1 MSDGSI
7 AAGAPLLKRIRV
19 LLVEDSVD
27 DALLLE
33 RSLRKAGFVP
43 TVTRVETAGAMALA
57 LGLEAAETGTNG
69 EPVVPQQWDIILA
82 DYNLPHFSAPEA
94 LTLLKGTPHDI
105 PFIMMSGAVNE
116 ATAVAAM
123 QAGAHDYVSKEN
135 LARLAPAIE
144 REMKEAASRRTKRA
158 AEKALRL
165 SQARFHRLV
174 EAMPLALLIADA
186 AGRITYM
193 NQGLERLLGFSQA
206 EMEQGT
212 LTLERL
218 FRGRAQEIVERG
230 GRNSGDTADT
240 VEIECLTRGGSPLL
254 VLLGAAVLN
263 PEAPPT
269 EQQTAAFL
277 ADLSEQ
283 KRSEEVLRRTEKLAA
298 AGKLSASIA
307 HEINNPLEAVTN
319 CLYLLEQTELSEAQR
334 SYLALGQRELSRVAH
349 ITTQTLRF
357 YRQSTRAVA
366 TDISDLFE
374 TVLFLYEARMRDHG
388 ITVERSFADLPP
400 IVAYDGEVRQ
410 VLANFVGN
418 ALDAV
423 QSSSKS
429 AGALLADDERGE
441 QHEEPTDEQRPPRIV
456 LRSRR
461 GRDWQDG
468 REGVAVTVADT
479 GSGMSAATLKRIYE
493 PFFSTKGITGTG
505 LGLWISAD
513 IIAKH
518 GGVLR
523 VRSRERYP
531 SGTVFRLFLPFEHRE
546 VPRPATSLPTLTQP

>member
-1 MSDGSI
+1 MSAHGSLDV
-7 AAGAPLLKRIRV
+7 AAAPAAKEIRILLI
-19 LLVEDSVD
+19 EDNAD

-33 RSLRKAGFVP
+33 RNLRKAGFLP
-43 TVTRVETAGAMALA
+43 RITRVETAGAMQAA
-57 LGLEAAETGTNG
+57 LGFSSPTPQAKGLTLEAPNR
-69 EPVVPQQWDIILA
+69 QRWDIILA
-82 DYNLPHFSAPEA
+82 DYNLPLFSAPEA
-94 LTLLKGTPHDI
+94 LDLLKSTPLDI

-123 QAGAHDYVSKEN
+123 RAGAHDYVSKQN

-144 REMKEAASRRTKRA
+144 REINEAASRRTKRA
-158 AEKALRL
+158 AERALRS

-174 EAMPLALLIADA
+174 EAMPLALLISDA
-186 AGRITYM
+186 AGSVTYI
-193 NQGLERLLGFSQA
+193 NQGLERLLGFSQ
-206 EMEQGT
+206 EEIEEGT
-212 LTLERL
+212 LTLERIFPGRTQTVL
-218 FRGRAQEIVERG
+218 ARGSIDHGETI
-230 GRNSGDTADT
+230 
-240 VEIECLTRGGSPLL
+240 EIECLKRDGTPIL

-263 PEAPPT
+263 PEAPPS
-269 EQQTAAFL
+269 ELQTAAFL

-319 CLYLLEQTELSEAQR
+319 CLYLLEQTELSELQR
-334 SYLALGQRELSRVAH
+334 SYLALGQRELARVAH

-366 TDISDLFE
+366 TDVRDLFD
-374 TVLFLYEARMRDHG
+374 TVMFLYEARIRDHG
-388 ITVERSFADLPP
+388 IVVERDFRNVPP
-400 IVAYDGEVRQ
+400 VVAYDGEIRQ

-418 ALDAV
+418 ALDAI
-423 QSSSKS
+423 QSSPIPLHAS
-429 AGALLADDERGE
+429 
-441 QHEEPTDEQRPPRIV
+441 EEAQPQPRIL

-461 GRDWQDG
+461 SRDWRDG

-479 GSGMSAATLKRIYE
+479 GSGMSPATLKRIYE

-513 IIAKH
+513 IITKH

-523 VRSRERYP
+523 VRSRQQPP
-531 SGTVFRLFLPFEHRE
+531 SGTVFRLFLPFEHVE
-546 VPRPATSLPTLTQP
+546 VARSSASLPTLAQR

>member
-1 MSDGSI
+1 
-7 AAGAPLLKRIRV
+7 V
-19 LLVEDSVD
+19 LLIEDSVD
-27 DALLLE
+27 DAVLLE
-33 RSLRKAGFVP
+33 RSLRKSGFAP
-43 TVTRVETAGAMALA
+43 SVTRVETAGAMALA
-57 LGLEAAETGTNG
+57 LGLDHGKY
-69 EPVVPQQWDIILA
+69 PVDATPPPQWDIILA
-82 DYNLPHFSAPEA
+82 DYNLPQFSAPEA
-94 LTLLKGTPHDI
+94 LDLLKSTPHDI

-123 QAGAHDYVSKEN
+123 RAGAHDYVSKGN

-144 REMKEAASRRTKRA
+144 REIKEAASRRTKRA

-186 AGRITYM
+186 GGRVTYI
-193 NQGLERLLGFSQA
+193 NQGLERLLGFSQV
-206 EMEQGT
+206 EVEDGS
-212 LTLERL
+212 LTLERIFPGQAREIL
-218 FRGRAQEIVERG
+218 DRGA
-230 GRNSGDTADT
+230 RNSGDNADT
-240 VEIECLTRGGSPLL
+240 LEMSCVTRDGNPLL

-263 PEAPPT
+263 PEAPAADH
-269 EQQTAAFL
+269 QTAAFL

-319 CLYLLEQTELSEAQR
+319 CLYLLEQTELSDVQR
-334 SYLALGQRELSRVAH
+334 SYLALGQRELARVAH

-366 TDISDLFE
+366 TDIRELFE
-374 TVLFLYEARMRDHG
+374 TVLFLYEARMRDIG
-388 ITVERSFADLPP
+388 IHVERDFAELPP

-418 ALDAV
+418 ALDAL
-423 QSSSKS
+423 QSSVN
-429 AGALLADDERGE
+429 AALPPP
-441 QHEEPTDEQRPPRIV
+441 EPATARQPRIV

-461 GRDWQDG
+461 ARDWKHE
-468 REGVAVTVADT
+468 RAGVAVTVADT
-479 GSGMSAATLKRIYE
+479 GIGMSAATLKRIYE

-523 VRSRERYP
+523 VRTRQQAP
-531 SGTVFRLFLPFEHRE
+531 SGTIFRLFLPFEHVE
-546 VPRPATSLPTLTQP
+546 LPSVTTLPTIAQR

>member
-1 MSDGSI
+1 MSAHGSVSLREE
-7 AAGAPLLKRIRV
+7 AGLREIRV
-19 LLVEDSVD
+19 LLIEDNAD

-33 RSLRKAGFVP
+33 RNLRKAGFLP
-43 TVTRVETAGAMALA
+43 RISRVETAGAMQAA
-57 LGLEAAETGTNG
+57 LGFTSSSPHAKGLTLETPNR
-69 EPVVPQQWDIILA
+69 QRWDIILA
-82 DYNLPHFSAPEA
+82 DYNLPLFSAPEA
-94 LTLLKGTPHDI
+94 LDLLKSTPLDI

-123 QAGAHDYVSKEN
+123 RAGAHDYVSKQN

-144 REMKEAASRRTKRA
+144 REINEAASRRTKRA
-158 AEKALRL
+158 AERALRS

-174 EAMPLALLIADA
+174 EAMPLALLIADP
-186 AGRITYM
+186 AGSVTYI
-193 NQGLERLLGFSQA
+193 NQGLERLLGFSQ
-206 EMEQGT
+206 EDVEQAT
-212 LTLERL
+212 LTLDRIFPSRTQAVL
-218 FRGRAQEIVERG
+218 ARGSIDHRETIE
-230 GRNSGDTADT
+230 T
-240 VEIECLTRGGSPLL
+240 ECLKRDGTPLL

-263 PEAPPT
+263 PEAPPS
-269 EQQTAAFL
+269 EHQTAAFL

-319 CLYLLEQTELSEAQR
+319 CLYLLGQTEMTDPQR
-334 SYLALGQRELSRVAH
+334 SYLAVAQRELSRVAH

-366 TDISDLFE
+366 TDIRELFD
-374 TVLFLYEARMRDHG
+374 TVLFLYEVRIRDHG
-388 ITVERSFADLPP
+388 IVVERDFQDVPP
-400 IVAYDGEVRQ
+400 VVAYDGEIRQ

-418 ALDAV
+418 ALDAI
-423 QSSSKS
+423 QSIPSPGNPTQSEAVAETQS
-429 AGALLADDERGE
+429 A
-441 QHEEPTDEQRPPRIV
+441 PRIL

-461 GRDWQDG
+461 ARDWRDG

-479 GSGMSAATLKRIYE
+479 GTGMSAATLKRIYE

-513 IIAKH
+513 IISKH

-523 VRSRERYP
+523 VRSRQQHP
-531 SGTVFRLFLPFEHRE
+531 SGTVFRLFLPFEHVE
-546 VPRPATSLPTLTQP
+546 VARSSASLPVLSRQ

>member
-1 MSDGSI
+1 MSEVS
-7 AAGAPLLKRIRV
+7 AAAEASTAAPPPLKPIRV
-19 LLVEDSVD
+19 LLVEDSAD
-27 DALLLE
+27 DAVLLE
-33 RSLRKAGFVP
+33 RSLRKSGFLP
-43 TVTRVETAGAMALA
+43 TIVRVETSGAMALA
-57 LGLEAAETGTNG
+57 LGLDSATPAATPNPATDH
-69 EPVVPQQWDIILA
+69 QWDIILA

-94 LTLLKGTPHDI
+94 LALLKSTPHDI

-123 QAGAHDYVSKEN
+123 QAGAHDYVSKGN

-144 REMKEAASRRTKRA
+144 REMKEAASRHTKRI

-186 AGRITYM
+186 SGRVSYI
-193 NQGLERLLGFSQA
+193 NQGLERLLGFSQE
-206 EMEQGT
+206 EMEEGT
-212 LTLERL
+212 LTLNRI
-218 FRGRAQEIVERG
+218 FPGRAREILERG
-230 GRNSGDTADT
+230 VRNSGDTADT
-240 VEIECLTRGGSPLL
+240 VEMECLTREGTPLL

-263 PEAPPT
+263 PEAPVF
-269 EQQTAAFL
+269 ERQTAAFL

-319 CLYLLEQTELSEAQR
+319 CLYLLEQTELSEPQR
-334 SYLALGQRELSRVAH
+334 AYLALGQRELARVAH

-357 YRQSTRAVA
+357 YRQSTRAVP
-366 TDISDLFE
+366 TDIRDLFD
-374 TVLFLYEARMRDHG
+374 TVLFLYEARLRDNG
-388 ITVERSFADLPP
+388 IRIERDLAELPP

-423 QSSSKS
+423 QS
-429 AGALLADDERGE
+429 ALGAAAPSLTAAPEA
-441 QHEEPTDEQRPPRIV
+441 EPGARQPRIV

-461 GRDWQDG
+461 ARDWKD
-468 REGVAVTVADT
+468 RRLGVAITVADT
-479 GSGMSAATLKRIYE
+479 GTGMSAATLKRIYE

-513 IIAKH
+513 IISKH

-523 VRSRERYP
+523 VRSRQKQP
-531 SGTVFRLFLPFEHRE
+531 SGTVFRLFLPFEHVE
-546 VPRPATSLPTLTQP
+546 VARPATSLPALSEP